1 MDYIEISAKNKD
13 EAIIKASMQLET
25 PSDELDIQIISEG
38 SSGFLGFGS
47 KPAIIRVRKKEIVKP
62 EEKEVEELFSS
73 EPVSK
78 VIEPKKAVEPVKKS
92 MPKKEEK
99 VMPKREFAK
108 QEEPVKKP
116 AKHREAFGKAKEKSS
131 KAESLKKE
139 FVKKESR
146 PVELITDEAEIAE
159 IKKIS
164 TEFLTNVFKTM
175 ELDVSITAEYNTEDR
190 CLDLEFSGDDMG
202 ILIGKRGQTLDSLQ
216 YLTSLVVN
224 KNRNSYVRIKLDTED
239 YRNRRKETLENLAK
253 GIAYK
258 VRKTRKPVVLEPM
271 NPYERRII
279 HSALQGNRYV
289 ETFSEGE
296 EPYRHVVVKTK
307 GRRS

>member
-47 KPAIIRVRKKEIVKP
+47 KPAIIRVRKKEVVKP
-62 EEKEVEELFSS
+62 EEEEVEELIAESI
-73 EPVSK
+73 SK
-78 VIEPKKAVEPVKKS
+78 VIEPRKVAGPAQKPVQKKEVKPQASVKKTA
-92 MPKKEEK
+92 KEY
-99 VMPKREFAK
+99 P
-108 QEEPVKKP
+108 
-116 AKHREAFGKAKEKSS
+116 KHRESFGKERDKVY
-131 KAESLKKE
+131 KAEFQKKE
-139 FVKKESR
+139 VVKKESR
-146 PVELITDEAEIAE
+146 PVELITDGTEIEE
-159 IKKIS
+159 IKKAS
-164 TEFLTNVFKTM
+164 TEFLADVFRTM
-175 ELDVSITAEYNTEDR
+175 ELDVNITAQYNTEDR
-190 CLDLEFSGDDMG
+190 CLDIEFTGDDMG

-224 KNRNSYVRIKLDTED
+224 KNRSSYVRIKLDTED

-279 HSALQGNRYV
+279 HSSLQGNRYV

-296 EPYRHVVVKTK
+296 EPYRHVVVKMK